1 MSLRI
6 ARRCN
11 LEGAECLHC
20 YVMLDSRDREVFAR
34 DFPKSYGLRN
44 VDFLSITETN
54 GGWAVQGHDYRLR
67 LKSCFY
73 VALQSCASSVTSNV
87 SFIENFKT
95 HIHSLSG
102 TGESGKSTFIKQMR
116 IIHGSGY
123 SDEDK
128 RGFIK
133 LVYQNIFMAMQS
145 MIRAMDLLKIQ
156 YSDSRNSVSC
166 TTLEC
171 VHLIAHLSQLF
182 FFRKMPNWYVAWTL
196 KQWRHSSSH
205 TWTQLRSSGR
215 MLAFQ
220 SATIEGESIN

>member
-1 MSLRI
+1 MSSP
-6 ARRCN
+6 
-11 LEGAECLHC
+11 LHHKNC
-20 YVMLDSRDREVFAR
+20 RDREVFAR
-34 DFPKSYGLRN
+34 DFPKSYSLRN

-67 LKSCFY
+67 LKTCFY
-73 VALQSCASSVTSNV
+73 VAQSSASFVATSNV
-87 SFIENFKT
+87 SHIQQNNT
-95 HIHSLSG
+95 RIHSLPG

-156 YSDSRNSVSC
+156 YSDSRNSVSRL
-166 TTLEC
+166 TLEC
-171 VHLIAHLSQLF
+171 VLTIAYETLF
-182 FFRKMPNWYVAWTL
+182 LGKCRTD
-196 KQWRHSSSH
+196 
-205 TWTQLRSSGR
+205 T
-215 MLAFQ
+215 
-220 SATIEGESIN
+220 